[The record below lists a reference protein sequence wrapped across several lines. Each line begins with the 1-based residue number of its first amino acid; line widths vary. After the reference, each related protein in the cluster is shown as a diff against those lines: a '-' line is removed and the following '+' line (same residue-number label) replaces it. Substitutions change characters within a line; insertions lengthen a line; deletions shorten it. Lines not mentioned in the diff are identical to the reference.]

1 MLCLQ
6 QPLWTQ
12 PDPSQVTSRAFPG
25 SPESAALD
33 SQMTGRKKPL
43 DHILGLQ
50 QAQVQSQ
57 IGSAPDASPVG
68 KAVLSHFVGSLGV

>member
-12 PDPSQVTSRAFPG
+12 QVTSGAFPG
-25 SPESAALD
+25 SPEGAALD

-43 DHILGLQ
+43 THILGLQ

-57 IGSAPDASPVG
+57 LGSAPDASPVC
-68 KAVLSHFVGSLGV
+68 KTFC

>member
-12 PDPSQVTSRAFPG
+12 PDPSQVTSGAFPG
-25 SPESAALD
+25 SPEGAALD
-33 SQMTGRKKPL
+33 SQRKKPL
-43 DHILGLQ
+43 AHILGLQ

-57 IGSAPDASPVG
+57 LGSAPDASPVS
-68 KAVLSHFVGSLGV
+68 KAVLSHFVGSLGM